1 MDVRAMAK
9 VVRAGDVRSRVRA
22 LRDGQGGIRLAT
34 TAAALDLGV
43 LDALE
48 TPATVEQLAERLG
61 FVDLE
66 LFRAFVA
73 TLAAARLVKQSG
85 ARVALARRGAAV
97 RSDPVVRATYSAF
110 SDFHT
115 GLYRDLARQLRG
127 GAGRDDVTRRAQA
140 IADLSRFVQ
149 PLVDSVLR
157 DVVGSRPT
165 RSVLDVGCGSGM
177 LLATMLHAA
186 PGAGGTGVELDP
198 AAAELAVRN
207 LAEQGLAERS
217 EVLVGDARDQL
228 TGRHGYDVALLA
240 NLVYYL
246 PVGERVAL
254 LRLVGYVLAP
264 RGTVVVVTTVL
275 EDNAFSRHFDL
286 LLRAQ
291 QGEMRL
297 PAADEL
303 AGQLREAGFTEPH
316 VRRVSPGESMTA
328 FVASVPGGD

>member
-115 GLYRDLARQLRG
+115 GLYRDLDRQLTG
-127 GAGRDDVTRRAQA
+127 GKGRDDVTRRAQA

-157 DVVGSRPT
+157 EVVGSRPT

-254 LRLVGYVLAP
+254 LRLVRDVLAP

-297 PAADEL
+297 PATDEL